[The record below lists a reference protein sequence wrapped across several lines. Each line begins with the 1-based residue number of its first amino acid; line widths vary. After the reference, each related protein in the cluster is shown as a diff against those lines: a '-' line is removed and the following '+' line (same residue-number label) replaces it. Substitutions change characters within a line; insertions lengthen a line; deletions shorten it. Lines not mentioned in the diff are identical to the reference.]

1 MPKNKECWYNERNYN
16 IFANFMENTIAFR
29 FIRNYSNGNGRN
41 LKKFKKKNYSLLY
54 QIKP

>member
-1 MPKNKECWYNERNYN
+1 MQKNKECWYNERNYN
-16 IFANFMENTIAFR
+16 IFANFMENTITFR

-41 LKKFKKKNYSLLY
+41 LKKFKKIYSLLY

>member
-1 MPKNKECWYNERNYN
+1 MQKNKECWYNERNYN

-41 LKKFKKKNYSLLY
+41 LKKLKKNSFSF
-54 QIKP
+54 IPD